1 MKRGLL
7 SLGLLA
13 MSLVGSTGCVGLHHR
28 NGWGKHNSCNTCNGP
43 IGCRPCRIGWQRGG
57 TDYGSHLTHSGS
69 YCYDGSKNGGACGP
83 GGCGPA
89 GGLHGMGGGLHGMG
103 GGLHGMGGGLH
114 GMGAGLHGMGGG
126 LHGAGNGGMSHAQ
139 YRADD
144 QVGSGVPGP
153 TVAYPYYTTR
163 GPRDFLLDNPPSI
176 GR

>member
-1 MKRGLL
+1 
-7 SLGLLA
+7 
-13 MSLVGSTGCVGLHHR
+13 
-28 NGWGKHNSCNTCNGP
+28 
-43 IGCRPCRIGWQRGG
+43 
-57 TDYGSHLTHSGS
+57 
-69 YCYDGSKNGGACGP
+69 
-83 GGCGPA
+83 
-89 GGLHGMGGGLHGMG
+89 MGGGLHGMG

>member
-1 MKRGLL
+1 M
-7 SLGLLA
+7 
-13 MSLVGSTGCVGLHHR
+13 
-28 NGWGKHNSCNTCNGP
+28 
-43 IGCRPCRIGWQRGG
+43 
-57 TDYGSHLTHSGS
+57 
-69 YCYDGSKNGGACGP
+69 GA
-83 GGCGPA
+83 
-89 GGLHGMGGGLHGMG
+89 GLHGMGGGLHGI
-103 GGLHGMGGGLH
+103 
-114 GMGAGLHGMGGG
+114 GAGLHGMGGG

>member
-1 MKRGLL
+1 M
-7 SLGLLA
+7 
-13 MSLVGSTGCVGLHHR
+13 LH
-28 NGWGKHNSCNTCNGP
+28 
-43 IGCRPCRIGWQRGG
+43 
-57 TDYGSHLTHSGS
+57 
-69 YCYDGSKNGGACGP
+69 
-83 GGCGPA
+83 
-89 GGLHGMGGGLHGMG
+89 GGGLHGMG
-103 GGLHGMGGGLH
+103 AGLHGMGGGLH

-126 LHGAGNGGMSHAQ
+126 LHGAGNGGMTHAQ

>member
-1 MKRGLL
+1 
-7 SLGLLA
+7 
-13 MSLVGSTGCVGLHHR
+13 
-28 NGWGKHNSCNTCNGP
+28 
-43 IGCRPCRIGWQRGG
+43 
-57 TDYGSHLTHSGS
+57 
-69 YCYDGSKNGGACGP
+69 
-83 GGCGPA
+83 
-89 GGLHGMGGGLHGMG
+89 MGGGLHGMG
-103 GGLHGMGGGLH
+103 AGLHGMGGGLH

>member
-1 MKRGLL
+1 MAVEIIVPAV
-7 SLGLLA
+7 LA
-13 MSLVGSTGCVGLHHR
+13 ILRLAAVHAAWVGSVVGP
-28 NGWGKHNSCNTCNGP
+28 T
-43 IGCRPCRIGWQRGG
+43 
-57 TDYGSHLTHSGS
+57 
-69 YCYDGSKNGGACGP
+69 
-83 GGCGPA
+83 
-89 GGLHGMGGGLHGMG
+89 MGGGLHGGGGLLHGGLHG
-103 GGLHGMGGGLH
+103 GGLHG
-114 GMGAGLHGMGGG
+114 AG

>member
-1 MKRGLL
+1 M
-7 SLGLLA
+7 
-13 MSLVGSTGCVGLHHR
+13 LH
-28 NGWGKHNSCNTCNGP
+28 
-43 IGCRPCRIGWQRGG
+43 
-57 TDYGSHLTHSGS
+57 
-69 YCYDGSKNGGACGP
+69 
-83 GGCGPA
+83 
-89 GGLHGMGGGLHGMG
+89 GGGLHGMG
-103 GGLHGMGGGLH
+103 AGLH

-126 LHGAGNGGMSHAQ
+126 LHGAGNGGLSHAQ

>member
-1 MKRGLL
+1 M
-7 SLGLLA
+7 
-13 MSLVGSTGCVGLHHR
+13 LH
-28 NGWGKHNSCNTCNGP
+28 
-43 IGCRPCRIGWQRGG
+43 
-57 TDYGSHLTHSGS
+57 
-69 YCYDGSKNGGACGP
+69 
-83 GGCGPA
+83 
-89 GGLHGMGGGLHGMG
+89 GGGLHGMG
-103 GGLHGMGGGLH
+103 AGLHGMGAGLH

-126 LHGAGNGGMSHAQ
+126 LHGAGNGGMTHAQ

>member
-1 MKRGLL
+1 M
-7 SLGLLA
+7 
-13 MSLVGSTGCVGLHHR
+13 LH
-28 NGWGKHNSCNTCNGP
+28 
-43 IGCRPCRIGWQRGG
+43 
-57 TDYGSHLTHSGS
+57 
-69 YCYDGSKNGGACGP
+69 
-83 GGCGPA
+83 
-89 GGLHGMGGGLHGMG
+89 GGGLHGMG
-103 GGLHGMGGGLH
+103 AGLHGMGGGLH

-126 LHGAGNGGMSHAQ
+126 LHGAGNGGLSHAQ

>member
-1 MKRGLL
+1 MR
-7 SLGLLA
+7 
-13 MSLVGSTGCVGLHHR
+13 H
-28 NGWGKHNSCNTCNGP
+28 
-43 IGCRPCRIGWQRGG
+43 
-57 TDYGSHLTHSGS
+57 
-69 YCYDGSKNGGACGP
+69 
-83 GGCGPA
+83 
-89 GGLHGMGGGLHGMG
+89 GGGLHGMG
-103 GGLHGMGGGLH
+103 AGLHGMGGGLH

-126 LHGAGNGGMSHAQ
+126 LHGAGNGGMTHAQ